1 MLRTGLIQPETIP
14 GQFPRNLRAIVELY
28 RTCLDRGA
36 EIVIC
41 PPLALGGMN
50 TGELALRSGFR
61 AQHQAA
67 FEYLARE
74 IAEVPLL
81 LGAPDAGGI
90 RLYLLRS
97 GRLLPQTAV
106 IPGERQEK
114 NSAPAAGLF
123 RGQEAG
129 EFTVRPVGEQ
139 NERPSFKPC
148 LLLRMPA
155 APWHEGQLEQDEE
168 ESRRL
173 ALETALPVATVRL
186 AGGEG
191 PFMLPGASSLWS
203 GTGEL
208 AARLQL
214 FERDAAVIPAET
226 PADRTAPLPAPDRQT
241 RHALRKGIADFILK
255 AGCGSAC
262 LNLLENASSSLLVH
276 VLKKS
281 LPDLPVTGF
290 IPRLSGTPEKDIA
303 RAEHLAAG
311 LGIRTISLPPMSE
324 VQPGSAEEGCL
335 SACRMRA
342 LADEEGAL
350 LLSSLNGTDITTDL
364 RAIRAACTADFMPL
378 KDLYESE
385 LAALFPEFAIASPEA
400 VLRDGL
406 LMRLHREHVSATH
419 LAALMLDRELEIR
432 RLQRLAR
439 TTEWDRRKLPPGL
452 FLRSIPGT
460 PEVPAIHQMAD

>member
-1 MLRTGLIQPETIP
+1 MLRTGLIQTETIP

-41 PPLALGGMN
+41 PPLALGGRH

-67 FEYLARE
+67 LEYLARE
-74 IAEVPLL
+74 VTEVPLL

-90 RLYLLRS
+90 RLYLLLS
-97 GRLLPQTAV
+97 SRLIPQDAV
-106 IPGERQEK
+106 IPAEHHEK
-114 NSAPAAGLF
+114 NAAPATGLF
-123 RGQEAG
+123 REKESG
-129 EFTVRPVGEQ
+129 EFIVRSLNGQSEH
-139 NERPSFKPC
+139 SFFAPC
-148 LLLRMPA
+148 LLLRMPP
-155 APWHEGQLEQDEE
+155 APWHEGQLERDEE

-173 ALETALPVATVRL
+173 ALETSLPVATVRL

-191 PFMLPGASSLWS
+191 PFLLPGASSLWT

-208 AARLQL
+208 TARLRL
-214 FERDAAVIPAET
+214 FEQDAAVIPAET
-226 PADRTAPLPAPDRQT
+226 PADGTAPLPAPDRQT
-241 RHALRKGIADFILK
+241 RHALRKGTADFILK

-262 LNLLENASSSLLVH
+262 LNLLENASSSLLAH

-324 VQPGSAEEGCL
+324 VKPGSAEEGCL

-364 RAIRAACTADFMPL
+364 RAIRTACVADFMPL
-378 KDLYESE
+378 KDLYASE
-385 LAALFPEFAIASPEA
+385 LAVLFPEFATASPEA
-400 VLRDGL
+400 AIRDGL
-406 LMRLHREHVSATH
+406 LMHLHREHVSATH
-419 LAALMLDRELEIR
+419 LADLMPELELEIR
-432 RLQRLAR
+432 RLQRLGH
-439 TTEWDRRKLPPGL
+439 TTERDRKKLPPGL

>member
-28 RTCLDRGA
+28 RTCLDREA

-41 PPLALGGMN
+41 PPLALGGRH

-61 AQHQAA
+61 SQYQAA
-67 FEYLARE
+67 LEYLARE

-81 LGAPDAGGI
+81 LGAPDAGDI

-97 GRLLPQTAV
+97 GRLIPQDVT
-106 IPGERQEK
+106 IPAECYEE
-114 NSAPAAGLF
+114 NAAPAAGLF
-123 RGQEAG
+123 REKKSG
-129 EFTVRPVGEQ
+129 EFIVRPVDGQ
-139 NERPSFKPC
+139 SKHSSFEPC
-148 LLLRMPA
+148 LLLRMPR
-155 APWHEGQLEQDEE
+155 APWHEGQLERDEE

-173 ALETALPVATVRL
+173 ALETSLPVATVHL

-191 PFMLPGASSLWS
+191 PFLLPGASSLWT

-208 AARLQL
+208 AARLRL
-214 FERDAAVIPAET
+214 FERDAAVMPGET
-226 PADRTAPLPAPDRQT
+226 PEGGTAPLPTPDRQI
-241 RHALRKGIADFILK
+241 RHALRKGMADFILK
-255 AGCGSAC
+255 GGCGSAC
-262 LNLLENASSSLLVH
+262 LNLLENASSNLLAH

-281 LPDLPVTGF
+281 LPTLPVTGF
-290 IPRLSGTPEKDIA
+290 ISPLSDTPEKDIA
-303 RAEHLAAG
+303 RAQHLAG
-311 LGIRTISLPPMSE
+311 ELGMRIISLPPMNG

-335 SACRMRA
+335 SACRIRA

-350 LLSSLNGTDITTDL
+350 LLSSLNGTDVTTNL
-364 RAIRAACTADFMPL
+364 RAIRTACAADFMPL

-385 LAALFPEFAIASPEA
+385 LASLFPECTTASPEA
-400 VLRDGL
+400 LIRDGL
-406 LMRLHREHVSATH
+406 LMQLHREHVSATH
-419 LAALMLDRELEIR
+419 LAALMPDRELEIR

-439 TTEWDRRKLPPGL
+439 ATEGDRKKLPSGL